1 MAKSETHRARYCGG
15 QSDAWG
21 ASRDWRWNEGTVGRR
36 KWRDLRGVGTPVRS
50 QSPHSTAR
58 RERHVLWS
66 RYCGTAGKPG
76 GKPRTPTDSYRGVRR
91 AAEKC
96 GEQTRAEGRGVG
108 RWKREVKG
116 DAAQRHRTFASA
128 SSGSTRRR
136 HASPASVGLG
146 GSVNLDRTDVGG
158 PGQRG
163 PRRTMVQSDG

>member
-1 MAKSETHRARYCGG
+1 MAKSETHRARYRGG
-15 QSDAWG
+15 QSDARG

-76 GKPRTPTDSYRGVRR
+76 GKPRTPTDSYRDVRR

-136 HASPASVGLG
+136 HASPEPVGLG
-146 GSVNLDRTDVGG
+146 GSINLDQTDVGG

-163 PRRTMVQSDG
+163 PRRTMVESDG